1 MLDNLT
7 RRDFLGR
14 LATLSVATLSAN
26 QLLAS
31 GALATDPADWFRI
44 SLAQWSFKDA
54 FYSGEMKNEALP
66 EFTRNQLDL
75 EGIDYLSD
83 FWLDSYRNTKVM
95 AAAKQRAADWGIENL
110 MIMLHK
116 VGDVAHG
123 DPKERQRILDDHR
136 YWIEAAHAMG
146 CSMIRVNARS
156 AGSREQQLAL
166 ISDSIRSLCEFSQP
180 LGVDIVIENLWG
192 TPYSHNA
199 EFIVDVVE
207 RVDHPRCG
215 TLPDFN
221 NFRYDDPYSSVARMI
236 PSARSL
242 SAKSLD
248 FTPTGLEK
256 YIDYHRMLSIA
267 YSGGYRGFIGIEWEG
282 CKKSPLE
289 GVLLTRD
296 LLRKAGAAV
305 VAAA

>member
-1 MLDNLT
+1 MYS
-7 RRDFLGR
+7 
-14 LATLSVATLSAN
+14 TLSRRNFL
-26 QLLAS
+26 
-31 GALATDPADWFRI
+31 GALAALSAGHFLPTSAHSGESVDWFRI
-44 SLAQWSFKDA
+44 SLAQWSFKNA

-66 EFTRNQLDL
+66 EFTKVQLGL

-83 FWLDSYRNTKVM
+83 FWLDSYRDLRVM
-95 AAAKQRAADWGIENL
+95 SAMKQRAADWGIENL

-156 AGSREQQLAL
+156 AGTRQQQLEL
-166 ISDSIRSLCEFSQP
+166 ISESIRSLCEFSSP
-180 LGVDIVIENLWG
+180 MGVDIIIENLWG

-199 EFIVDVVE
+199 QFIMEVVNK
-207 RVDHPRCG
+207 VDHPRCG

-221 NFRYDDPYSSVARMI
+221 NFRYDDPYQSVALI
-236 PSARSL
+236 VPSARSL

-256 YIDYHRMLSIA
+256 YIDYHRMLKIA
-267 YSGGYRGFIGIEWEG
+267 YDGGYRGFIGIEWEG
-282 CKKSPLE
+282 CKKPPLE
-289 GVLLTRD
+289 GVLLTRA
-296 LLRKAGAAV
+296 LLMTAGATV
-305 VAAA
+305 GGTG